1 VTAGAPSPRAR
12 RLARHRAEL
21 ELALRDNLT
30 LDQARQRIAEAHLR
44 RTARCGTSADRPEI
58 SEPAPRARSWMERYD
73 NY

>member
-1 VTAGAPSPRAR
+1 MMPREAQ

-30 LDQARQRIAEAHLR
+30 LDQARIRIAEAHLR
-44 RTARCGTSADRPEI
+44 RTARCGTAADRA
-58 SEPAPRARSWMERYD
+58 PAMAAAPKFRSWMDRYE